1 MGIMMKNSILTMTAA
16 IALTICAAGC
26 STTASTTTGAS
37 SGGGFA
43 GNGPLSADTKREI
56 DTGYRTSMDRLFAT
70 TSGSRELVAKARGV
84 LVFPSVIGA
93 GLGVGGQYGK
103 GELKVN
109 GVNDGYYNTASG
121 SIGLQIGAES
131 KALVFL
137 FMTQDAL
144 DRFRASDG
152 WAGGVD
158 ASVAV
163 LKVGAN
169 GDIDANAAR
178 APTLAFVMTNT
189 GLMANLSL
197 EGTKVTRIQ

>member
-1 MGIMMKNSILTMTAA
+1 MNHTLSTLAA
-16 IALTICAAGC
+16 AVALSICAAGC
-26 STTASTTTGAS
+26 STTASTSTAS
-37 SGGGFA
+37 SGNA
-43 GNGPLSADTKREI
+43 VTGNGPLSPDAKREI
-56 DTGYRTSMDRLFAT
+56 DTGYRTSIDRLYAT
-70 TSGSRELVAKARGV
+70 APGSRELVVKARGV

-93 GLGVGGQYGK
+93 GLVIGGQYGK
-103 GELKVN
+103 GELRVN
-109 GVNDGYYNTASG
+109 GVIDGYYNTAAG

-131 KALVFL
+131 KTLVFL

-144 DRFRASDG
+144 DRFRSSEG

-158 ASVAV
+158 ASVAL

-169 GDIDANAAR
+169 GDIDANTAR
-178 APTLAFVMTNT
+178 APTVAFVMTNS